1 MFDRLRR
8 LLVVGMMAAAVLSAA
23 DINGKWKGQ
32 MPGRNGTREVTFTFK
47 ADGGTLT
54 GTMADERGT
63 VNISDGKVTG
73 DSVSFALETQRGKR
87 TMTGTLAGDE
97 LKLKREGGQ
106 GNAQEFTAKRVQ

>member
-1 MFDRLRR
+1 MLHRLRR
-8 LLVVGMMAAAVLSAA
+8 LVGIAMLAAAALSAA

-32 MPGRNGTREVTFTFK
+32 MPGRNGTREVTFTLK
-47 ADGGTLT
+47 AEGGTLT
-54 GTMADERGT
+54 GTMADDRGS
-63 VNISDGKVTG
+63 VNISDGKITG
-73 DSVSFALETQRGKR
+73 DAVTFAVETQRGKR